1 VIPRTVTTN
10 RSALYS
16 RDGDEQEKGTDVSVL
31 DGILQGVREDL
42 AQRQSEISLAE
53 LQARVSDAP
62 PTLDPLPRFRSPEV
76 SIIAE
81 VKRRSPSKG
90 SLAEIPDP
98 AWLAGEYAK
107 GGASAISVLT
117 EQRRFAGSL
126 ADLAAVRKTVDIPVL
141 RKDFI
146 VTPYQ
151 LWEARA
157 WGADLTL
164 LMVVSLPGGLL
175 QDLLGLA
182 REIGLTALVEV
193 HTEAE
198 LARAAEVGAEVIGVN
213 ARDLTTLSV
222 DRSVFEKLAPGI
234 PAGAVRVAESGVAG
248 PEDVLEYYQRG
259 ADVVLVGEALVR
271 SGDPRSSVDE
281 FIRSTKSSRTTT

>member
-1 VIPRTVTTN
+1 
-10 RSALYS
+10 
-16 RDGDEQEKGTDVSVL
+16 VSVL
-31 DGILQGVREDL
+31 DGILEGVREDL
-42 AQRQSEISLAE
+42 AQRQSQISLAE
-53 LQARVSDAP
+53 LTARVSDAP
-62 PTLDPLPRFRSPEV
+62 PPLDPLPRFRSPEV

-81 VKRRSPSKG
+81 VKRKSPSKG
-90 SLAEIPDP
+90 PLAEIPDP
-98 AWLAGEYAK
+98 ASLAGEYAK

-117 EQRRFAGSL
+117 EQRRFGGSL

-151 LWEARA
+151 LWETRA
-157 WGADLTL
+157 WGADLAL

-198 LARAAEVGAEVIGVN
+198 LARATEVGAEVIGVN

-234 PAGAVRVAESGVAG
+234 PAGVVRVAESGVAG
-248 PEDVLEYYQRG
+248 PGDVAEYYQWG

-271 SGDPRSSVDE
+271 SGDPRSSVGE
-281 FIRSTKSSRTTT
+281 FIRSTRSGR

>member
-1 VIPRTVTTN
+1 M
-10 RSALYS
+10 
-16 RDGDEQEKGTDVSVL
+16 SVL
-31 DGILQGVREDL
+31 DGILEGVREDL

-53 LQARVSDAP
+53 LKARVSDAP

-98 AWLAGEYAK
+98 ASLAGEYAK

-117 EQRRFAGSL
+117 EQRRFGGSL

-157 WGADLTL
+157 WGADLAL

-198 LARAAEVGAEVIGVN
+198 LARATEVGAEVIGVN

-234 PAGAVRVAESGVAG
+234 PEGAVRVAESGVAG
-248 PEDVLEYYQRG
+248 PDDVSEYYQWG

-281 FIRSTKSSRTTT
+281 FIRSTRPTNLRCLDGIQGAAPRRGV

>member
-1 VIPRTVTTN
+1 M
-10 RSALYS
+10 
-16 RDGDEQEKGTDVSVL
+16 SVL
-31 DGILQGVREDL
+31 DEILVGVREDL
-42 AQRQSEISLAE
+42 AQRETEVSLAE
-53 LQARVSDAP
+53 LKARVSDAP
-62 PTLDPLPRFRSPEV
+62 PALEVLSRFSSPEV

-90 SLAEIPDP
+90 ALADIPDP
-98 AWLAGEYAK
+98 ASLAGAYAT

-117 EQRRFAGSL
+117 EQRRFGGSL
-126 ADLAAVRKTVDIPVL
+126 ADLAAVRKAVDIPVL

-157 WGADLTL
+157 WGADLAL
-164 LMVVSLPGGLL
+164 LMVVSLPGSLL
-175 QDLLGLA
+175 ADLLGLA

-198 LARAAEVGAEVIGVN
+198 LERAAEVGADLIGVN

-222 DRSVFEKLAPGI
+222 DRSVFERLAPGI
-234 PAGAVRVAESGVAG
+234 PEGAIRVAESGVAG
-248 PEDVLEYYQRG
+248 PEDVAQYYRWG

-271 SGDPRSSVDE
+271 SGDPRSSVEE
-281 FIRSTKSSRTTT
+281 FIRGTRSGR